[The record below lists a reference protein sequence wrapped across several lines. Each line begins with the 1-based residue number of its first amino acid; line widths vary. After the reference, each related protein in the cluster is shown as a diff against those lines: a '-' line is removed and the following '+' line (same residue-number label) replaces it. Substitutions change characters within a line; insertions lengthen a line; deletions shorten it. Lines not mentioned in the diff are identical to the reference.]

1 MSDTKN
7 GGRDFGS
14 LISYS
19 TTAKQP
25 LLVTRLVCGFM
36 IAPVALSDV
45 PKISDAVKQI
55 FEPTNDELTAWL
67 KVIVVSTPAPIDWGV
82 DMAVKGIPVSDLPVT
97 ITCTNWATGVRLST
111 VAVKVCTPRDLE
123 RLRW

>member
-1 MSDTKN
+1 MSDTKS

-25 LLVTRLVCGFM
+25 LLVTGLVWGLTM
-36 IAPVALSDV
+36 APVASSES
-45 PKISDAVKQI
+45 PKFSVAVKQI
-55 FEPTNDELTAWL
+55 FEPTNEVLTAWV

-97 ITCTNWATGVRLST
+97 ITCTNLAVGALLKT
-111 VAVKVCTPRDLE
+111 VAVKV
-123 RLRW
+123 